1 MAHYAHYGAL
11 RALYA
16 ARFFSIVG
24 WRSGKEMGRVW
35 YAVAVY
41 LATPSP
47 SGPGATSGLKVVSG
61 EHVLAKKLHPADDL
75 MEGRHVRLVL
85 FRWRSASV
93 LSEVG
98 VPGM

>member
-16 ARFFSIVG
+16 ARFFPVVG
-24 WRSGKEMGRVW
+24 GRSGMEIGLVW
-35 YAVAVY
+35 YALAVY
-41 LATPSP
+41 LATQSP
-47 SGPGATSGLKVVSG
+47 PGATSGLKAVSG
-61 EHVLAKKLHPADDL
+61 EHVLAKNLHPADDL